1 MNMNHCEPKTE
12 QCFSPAIFNNWEPSS
27 LHHANYLAYIHIRRC
42 AVSYGETA
50 RVVILL
56 AIRNITHYN
65 TDQYQN
71 WDELWLYLPPK

>member
-1 MNMNHCEPKTE
+1 MKRTLNIAVRFVHKIVLSVDDRGLTKKKLL
-12 QCFSPAIFNNWEPSS
+12 S
-27 LHHANYLAYIHIRRC
+27 LTIES

-50 RVVILL
+50 RVVTLL